1 MPTQFERILKPR
13 RGWQPINFRE
23 IWIRRELLAF
33 LIWRDINIR
42 YRQTLFGGLWAV
54 IQPLAGMVVFTLL
67 FNRLAHIGSDNAPY
81 PVFAFAGLVCWT
93 LFANGVSLSSSSL
106 IGNRQLISKI
116 YFPRIFIPLGSIGA
130 LLLDIVLNLL
140 LMGGLMVYYHW
151 PLSVNVIWLPLFLLL
166 TLLTTCGIGFILSAL
181 NVRFHDVKYVVPYLL
196 QLWFFVTPVIY
207 PNSFLPD
214 RYQLLMALNPMTG
227 VVAGFRHSLLGTAVR
242 WEMIALSSLVSISL
256 FIVGLFAF
264 RRMETYFAD
273 VI

>member
-1 MPTQFERILKPR
+1 MQ
-13 RGWQPINFRE
+13 
-23 IWIRRELLAF
+23 RELLAF
-33 LIWRDINIR
+33 LIWRDIKIR

-106 IGNRQLISKI
+106 IGNQQLISKI

-130 LLLDIVLNLL
+130 LLLDMVLNLL
-140 LMGGLMVYYHW
+140 LMGGLMAYYHW

-166 TLLTTCGIGFILSAL
+166 TLLTTCGIGFILSAV
-181 NVRFHDVKYVVPYLL
+181 NVRFRDVKYVVPYLL
-196 QLWFFVTPVIY
+196 QMWFFVTPVIY
-207 PNSFLPD
+207 PNSFVPD
-214 RYQLLMALNPMTG
+214 RYQLLLALNPMTG